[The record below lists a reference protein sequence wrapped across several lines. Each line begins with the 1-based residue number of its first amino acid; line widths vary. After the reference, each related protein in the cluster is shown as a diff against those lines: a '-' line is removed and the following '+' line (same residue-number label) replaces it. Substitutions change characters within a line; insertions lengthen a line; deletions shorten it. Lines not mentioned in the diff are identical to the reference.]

1 MPRKILLVE
10 DSSTVRQ
17 QVGILLQGAGYGTL
31 EADNGRDAVAA
42 VAACKGDL
50 AMIIAD
56 VNMPVM
62 NGIEMIQ
69 SLRDKNLAAGV
80 PILML
85 TTEGQPE
92 LIEKAR
98 KAGAKGWIIK
108 PFKPDLL
115 LAAVK
120 KLAGEP

>member
-1 MPRKILLVE
+1 MAKKILLVE
-10 DSSTVRQ
+10 DSNTVRQ
-17 QVGILLQGAGYGTL
+17 QVGILLSAAGYSTV
-31 EADNGRDAVAA
+31 EADNGRDAIAA
-42 VAACKGDL
+42 VTAHKGDL

-62 NGIEMIQ
+62 NGIDMLQ
-69 SLRDKNLAAGV
+69 SLRDKNLASAI

-115 LAAVK
+115 LAAVR

>member
-1 MPRKILLVE
+1 MAKKILLVE

-17 QVGILLQGAGYGTL
+17 QVGILLSGAGYGTL
-31 EADNGRDAVAA
+31 EADNGRDAVAT
-42 VAACKGDL
+42 VAAHKDDL

-62 NGIEMIQ
+62 NGIDMIQ
-69 SLRDKNLAAGV
+69 SLRDKGLAPGV

>member
-1 MPRKILLVE
+1 MAKKILLVE
-10 DSSTVRQ
+10 DSNTVRQ
-17 QVGILLQGAGYGTL
+17 QVGILLSGAGYSIV

-42 VAACKGDL
+42 VSAHKGDL

-62 NGIEMIQ
+62 NGIEMLE
-69 SLRDKNLAAGV
+69 SLRDKGLASGV

-92 LIEKAR
+92 LIDKAR

>member
-1 MPRKILLVE
+1 MAKKILLVE
-10 DSSTVRQ
+10 DSNTVRQ
-17 QVGILLQGAGYGTL
+17 QVGILLSGAGYSIV
-31 EADNGRDAVAA
+31 EADNGRDAVAVVSA
-42 VAACKGDL
+42 HKGDL

-62 NGIEMIQ
+62 NGIEMLE
-69 SLRDKNLAAGV
+69 SLRDKGLASGV

-92 LIEKAR
+92 LIDKAR

>member
-1 MPRKILLVE
+1 MPKKILLVE

-17 QVGILLQGAGYGTL
+17 QVGILLSGAGYSTV

-42 VAACKGDL
+42 VTAHAGDL

-62 NGIEMIQ
+62 NGIEMLH
-69 SLRDKNLAAGV
+69 SLREKNLASGV

-108 PFKPDLL
+108 PFKADLL

>member
-1 MPRKILLVE
+1 MAKKILLVE

-17 QVGILLQGAGYGTL
+17 QVGILLSGAGYGTL
-31 EADNGRDAVAA
+31 EADNGRDAVAS
-42 VAACKGDL
+42 VAAHKDEL
-50 AMIIAD
+50 SMIIAD

-69 SLRDKNLAAGV
+69 SLREKGLASGV

>member
-1 MPRKILLVE
+1 MAKKILLVE

-17 QVGILLQGAGYGTL
+17 QVGILLSGAGYGTL

-42 VAACKGDL
+42 VAAHKDGL

-69 SLRDKNLAAGV
+69 SLRDKGLASGV

>member
-1 MPRKILLVE
+1 MPKKILLVE

-42 VAACKGDL
+42 VAASKGDL

-69 SLRDKNLAAGV
+69 GLRDKNLATGV

>member
-1 MPRKILLVE
+1 MAKKILLVE

-17 QVGILLQGAGYGTL
+17 QVGILLSGAGYGTL

-42 VAACKGDL
+42 VAAHKDEL

-69 SLRDKNLAAGV
+69 SLRDKGLASGV

>member
-1 MPRKILLVE
+1 MPKKILLVE

-17 QVGILLQGAGYGTL
+17 QVGILLSGAGYGIL
-31 EADNGRDAVAA
+31 EADNGRDAIAA
-42 VAACKGDL
+42 VAAQKEGL

-62 NGIEMIQ
+62 NGIEMVQ
-69 SLRDKNLAAGV
+69 GLRDKNLASGV

>member
-1 MPRKILLVE
+1 MAKKILLVE
-10 DSSTVRQ
+10 DSNTVRQ
-17 QVGILLQGAGYGTL
+17 QVGILLSGAGYSIV

-42 VAACKGDL
+42 VNAHKGDL

-62 NGIEMIQ
+62 NGIEMLE
-69 SLRDKNLAAGV
+69 SLRDKGLASGV

-92 LIEKAR
+92 LIDKAR

>member
-42 VAACKGDL
+42 VAASKGDL

-69 SLRDKNLAAGV
+69 SLRDKNLATGV

-98 KAGAKGWIIK
+98 RAGAKGWIIK